1 MRQKGFTLT
10 QHEELNA
17 VARAIID
24 SNLYMVLGTADE
36 AGCPWVTPVYYA
48 SANYKE
54 FYWVSSLE
62 AQHSRNIAIRPQ
74 ISIVIFDSQVP
85 INTGQAVYMSAV
97 AEALMGG
104 DLEGGLDIYS
114 RSALAHGGREW
125 KADDVRAP
133 AVKRLYRA
141 TTSEHW
147 VVNPASP
154 DRRTLVT
161 V

>member
-1 MRQKGFTLT
+1 MSQVQEFS
-10 QHEELNA
+10 A
-17 VARAIID
+17 IARAIID

-54 FYWVSSLE
+54 FYSVSSLE
-62 AQHSRNIAIRPQ
+62 AQHSRNITIRPQ

-104 DLEGGLDIYS
+104 DLDRGLDIYS
-114 RSALAHGGREW
+114 RSGACPWRARMEGRRRSGTRCQALVSSNYIG
-125 KADDVRAP
+125 
-133 AVKRLYRA
+133 
-141 TTSEHW
+141 
-147 VVNPASP
+147 
-154 DRRTLVT
+154 TLGS
-161 V
+161 